1 MTRGKTLAF
10 QQRHECYLTSRQE
23 PFLLGKL
30 ISVVLLA
37 TTIAVNAEAQVQDT
51 INKKTPLLVGKDAL
65 ILGVFTLGTV
75 AVAPLDVAVA
85 KRLQYPWVQENRFL
99 RRSATGFRVLAVPG
113 SLIAGAGLYGLGR
126 AGGQR
131 RLQALGLHSLE
142 SILIADVVG
151 GTIKFVAGRARPYA
165 DIENPADFQLFRG
178 FSDNKYRSFPSG
190 HTINAFAFAST
201 VTRETQ
207 FWWPHSAWYVG
218 TVFYGG
224 ATLMGLSRI
233 YNNQH
238 WASDV
243 MGGAAIGTL
252 IGVKVVKYTH
262 SHPGSRIDTHLIKG
276 KKQSQSGAIPLP
288 LVFSFQF

>member
-1 MTRGKTLAF
+1 
-10 QQRHECYLTSRQE
+10 
-23 PFLLGKL
+23 L
-30 ISVVLLA
+30 INVVLLV
-37 TTIAVNAEAQVQDT
+37 TTITLNAEAQVQDT
-51 INKKTPLLVGKDAL
+51 INKKTPLFVGKDAL

-75 AVAPLDVAVA
+75 AVAPLDIAVA

-99 RRSATGFRVLAVPG
+99 RRSATGFRVLAEPG
-113 SLIAGAGLYGLGR
+113 SLLAGVGLYALGR
-126 AGGQR
+126 ADGQR
-131 RLQALGLHSLE
+131 RVQSLGLHSVE
-142 SILIADVVG
+142 SILIADVLG
-151 GTIKFVAGRARPYA
+151 GTIKMVAGRARPYV
-165 DIENPADFQLFRG
+165 DIDNPADFQLFRG
-178 FSDNKYRSFPSG
+178 FSDDKYRSFPSG

-262 SHPGSRIDTHLIKG
+262 SHPGNPIDRRLIKG
-276 KKQSQSGAIPLP
+276 KAKSAMYPTPLM
-288 LVFSFQF
+288 FSFQF